1 VINEVT
7 ADPTLGEAPAMT
19 TASAYSG
26 TGASPESEGPAAERE
41 PGTARKPLVTRAQA
55 EQLVRSAATA
65 LGAVGKAV
73 TGVARFGAGAVR
85 GGWLTFRA
93 VPPAVR
99 RFALAA
105 ILMLL
110 GIVGAIVTRNLLGLV
125 CIVVVIPVC
134 ASVLGALAHRW
145 FVDSGTTV
153 QPHAMGPAEASTAAL
168 ERSVRYIDGKLALA
182 LTSMG
187 TDHHQQAVVALF
199 QAKAAVELTLGTEQ
213 DSPGYDVALRS
224 DDYGLN
230 PRAQSRSTPNSV
242 LRESNS
248 RAAS

>member
-1 VINEVT
+1 
-7 ADPTLGEAPAMT
+7 MT

-55 EQLVRSAATA
+55 EQLVRSVATA

-99 RFALAA
+99 GLALAA
-105 ILMLL
+105 TLMLL
-110 GIVGAIVTRNLLGLV
+110 GIVGAIAMRNLLGLV

-145 FVDSGTTV
+145 LVGSGATV
-153 QPHAMGPAEASTAAL
+153 QPHTMGPAEASTAAL

-199 QAKAAVELTLGTEQ
+199 QAKTAVELTLGTEQ